1 MKTLALFDFDGT
13 LYSKDSLI
21 EFTKLAKGSVKF
33 YQGILLLSPFLIGL
47 KLGFLHNEKVKI
59 KFLKHFFKNIE
70 VAEFKAMA
78 KDFAINKVASDLNKK
93 TFQHFLKHIQLNHT
107 VCIVSASCADWIQ
120 PWSNQYRA
128 SFIGSELEII
138 NQKITG
144 NLATKNCYGIE
155 KVNRI
160 KAVYKLDEFD
170 VIKVYGSGKGDF
182 EMLQLSKA
190 Q

>member
-21 EFTKLAKGSVKF
+21 EFTKSTKGNLRF
-33 YQGILLLSPFLIGL
+33 YQGILWLSPFLIGL
-47 KLGFLHNEKVKI
+47 KLGILNNEKVKI

-70 VAEFKAMA
+70 VNEFKAMA
-78 KDFAINKVASDLNKK
+78 QDFAIKKIAVDLNKK
-93 TFQHFLKHIQLNHT
+93 TFQHFLEHIQLNHT
-107 VCIVSASCADWIQ
+107 VCIVSASCGDWIQ
-120 PWSNQYRA
+120 PWSNQYRV

-144 NLATKNCYGIE
+144 NLTTKNCYGIE

-160 KAVYKLDEFD
+160 KAVYKLDAFD
-170 VIKVYGSGKGDF
+170 VIQVYGSGKGDL
-182 EMLQLSKA
+182 EMLQLSKT